1 MRAVVTGVTGAI
13 GMALIKVLLENEI
26 EVIAVA
32 RSGSDRNSRLSKFP
46 TLKIIES
53 DLSNLNSISNE
64 KTGMVDWF
72 FHLAWEGTIGPN
84 RDNADLQISNI
95 QHTIDAVRLA
105 KRIGCSRFVGAGSQA
120 ECGRSSE
127 KITGNSITNP
137 ETGYGI
143 AKLCAGQLSRL
154 ECEKIG
160 IEHIWT
166 RILSVYGPYDG
177 ENTMIISSV
186 KRMIKGMDTSY
197 SKGEQLWDYLY
208 CEDAARA
215 IFLCA
220 TRGINSKIYPIASGN
235 AIPLKEYIVKMHEEV
250 GGKGRI
256 GIGDIP
262 YSSAQVMYLCGDIR
276 ELTADTDFRPETD
289 FLTGINKT
297 IEWCKQT
304 EGLLL

>member
-13 GMALIKVLLENEI
+13 GMALTKVLLENEI
-26 EVIAVA
+26 EVIAIV
-32 RSGSDRNSRLSKFP
+32 RPGSDRNSRLLKFP

-53 DLSNLNSISNE
+53 ELSNLNSVSKE

-84 RDNADLQISNI
+84 RDNADLQVRNI
-95 QHTIDAVRLA
+95 QYTLDAVRLA
-105 KRIGCSRFVGAGSQA
+105 EKIGCRRFIGAGSQA

-127 KITGNSITNP
+127 KISGNSITNP

-154 ECEKIG
+154 ECEKLG

-177 ENTMIISSV
+177 ENTMITSSV
-186 KRMIKGMDTSY
+186 KRMIKGIGTSY

-208 CEDAARA
+208 CEDAAKA

-220 TRGINSKIYPIASGN
+220 VRGINNKTYPIASGK
-235 AIPLKEYIVKMHEEV
+235 AIPLKEYIIKMHEET
-250 GGKGRI
+250 GRRGKL

-262 YSSAQVMYLCGDIR
+262 YSNTR
-276 ELTADTDFRPETD
+276 
-289 FLTGINKT
+289 
-297 IEWCKQT
+297 
-304 EGLLL
+304 